1 MLKFIGIIMVL
12 WSCFLFSYMKADAIK
27 RKYENLKE
35 IKRVLQILK
44 NEISFSSKEL
54 LETISELSQNA
65 SGDVAELFCEM
76 YIKMKN
82 DETQDFGQAWKY
94 AKDKISS
101 NKIFSG
107 ETQKILDA
115 FCERAGTMSKE
126 IELENIDKT
135 IKSLE
140 SEIENEAESYK
151 KNRKLIYAFGGF
163 FGIGILI
170 LFI

>member
-1 MLKFIGIIMVL
+1 MVL
-12 WSCFLFSYMKADAIK
+12 WSCFLFSYIKVDAIK

-35 IKRVLQILK
+35 IKRALQILK

-54 LETISELSQNA
+54 LESISELSSYT
-65 SGDVAELFCEM
+65 SGDTAELFYEI
-76 YIKMKN
+76 YVKMKN
-82 DETQDFGQAWKY
+82 DETQNFGQAWKY
-94 AKDKISS
+94 AKDKISN
-101 NKIFSG
+101 NKIFSD

-140 SEIENEAESYK
+140 TEIENEAESYK
-151 KNRKLIYAFGGF
+151 KNRKLIFAFGGF

>member
-1 MLKFIGIIMVL
+1 
-12 WSCFLFSYMKADAIK
+12 
-27 RKYENLKE
+27 
-35 IKRVLQILK
+35 
-44 NEISFSSKEL
+44 
-54 LETISELSQNA
+54 
-65 SGDVAELFCEM
+65 
-76 YIKMKN
+76 MKN
-82 DETQDFGQAWKY
+82 DEAQDFGQAWKY

-101 NKIFSG
+101 NKIFSD

-140 SEIENEAESYK
+140 SEIENEAENYK

-163 FGIGILI
+163 FGTGILI